1 MVSDSSRTR
10 APIWDSPATE
20 VLAYD
25 LLEGIWETD
34 VILCCHELR
43 VSQLSELT
51 LCDPQV
57 KTHKNALIRYA
68 NGRWEAFTYFKQDVS
83 EISVDKLKLTSA
95 LSLASITRDPFAT
108 HQDNDTSDTD

>member
-43 VSQLSELT
+43 ASQISELT
-51 LCDPQV
+51 SILAVSRTVDLWNQSSYSHLMKYRLYIEKEGQITRLCDPQV
-57 KTHKNALIRYA
+57 RTHKNALIQYA
-68 NGRWEAFTYFKQDVS
+68 IGR
-83 EISVDKLKLTSA
+83 
-95 LSLASITRDPFAT
+95 
-108 HQDNDTSDTD
+108 